1 MFKEL
6 NGYRIELGQ
15 FYFLKQ
21 VYTDVIKSK
30 LLVLFVVLLSEV
42 CAMCIWDDA
51 DAVQVELVWYSSAI
65 SAELFTF
72 HELDSPRLSL

>member
-30 LLVLFVVLLSEV
+30 LLVLFVVLLSEM
-42 CAMCIWDDA
+42 CAMCI
-51 DAVQVELVWYSSAI
+51 
-65 SAELFTF
+65 
-72 HELDSPRLSL
+72 

>member
-15 FYFLKQ
+15 FYFLNQ

-30 LLVLFVVLLSEV
+30 LRVLFVVLLSEM
-42 CAMCIWDDA
+42 CAMCI
-51 DAVQVELVWYSSAI
+51 
-65 SAELFTF
+65 
-72 HELDSPRLSL
+72 